1 MANQIR
7 RVPVWLDYGKA
18 SRKLK
23 FLPNLS
29 AAATAKGFLWTV
41 SDEMRTVECLA
52 PFRSGFRLHRQLS
65 LDALF
70 PGLPGADSAREADVE
85 ALEVAN
91 GRLWIC
97 GSHALTR
104 RTPSVTT
111 KVVVDAEIQKRP
123 SRRLLGAVAL
133 SDDGGDVLAPGAGV
147 AVQG

>member
-1 MANQIR
+1 MANQAR

-18 SRKLK
+18 ARKPK

-70 PGLPGADSAREADVE
+70 PGLPGAELRTRSGHRSAGDCERSAMDMRLALPHASDVICNDE
-85 ALEVAN
+85 
-91 GRLWIC
+91 GR
-97 GSHALTR
+97 R
-104 RTPSVTT
+104 
-111 KVVVDAEIQKRP
+111 
-123 SRRLLGAVAL
+123 
-133 SDDGGDVLAPGAGV
+133 
-147 AVQG
+147 